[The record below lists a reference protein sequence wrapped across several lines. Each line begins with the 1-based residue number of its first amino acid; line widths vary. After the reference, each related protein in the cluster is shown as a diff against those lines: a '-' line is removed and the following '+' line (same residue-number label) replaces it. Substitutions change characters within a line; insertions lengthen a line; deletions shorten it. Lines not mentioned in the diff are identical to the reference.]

1 MVYGSLAM
9 APTTCIGGPAYFF
22 KEAQDTLENS
32 PTYMGATD
40 IENRLPQIERDLARC
55 FPRNEKIP
63 VIHES
68 CVAQAKGYDD
78 LQNKLTALT
87 NDPEYTATVK
97 RAETMFS
104 HGKNSIYFSLLFL
117 IPYFVGRRAY
127 YNRTKE
133 EASARKTTLGKGE
146 Q

>member
-1 MVYGSLAM
+1 MMYGSLAM
-9 APTTCIGGPAYFF
+9 ASTTCIGGPTYFI
-22 KEAQDTLENS
+22 KEAQKTLENS

-55 FPRNEKIP
+55 FPRNEKTP

-68 CVAQAKGYDD
+68 CVAQANGYDD

-87 NDPEYTATVK
+87 NDPEYTATTK
-97 RAETMFS
+97 KAETMFS

-117 IPYFVGRRAY
+117 IPLFIGKGAY
-127 YNRTKE
+127 NKRTKE
-133 EASARKTTLGKGE
+133 EASLRKTLDKGE